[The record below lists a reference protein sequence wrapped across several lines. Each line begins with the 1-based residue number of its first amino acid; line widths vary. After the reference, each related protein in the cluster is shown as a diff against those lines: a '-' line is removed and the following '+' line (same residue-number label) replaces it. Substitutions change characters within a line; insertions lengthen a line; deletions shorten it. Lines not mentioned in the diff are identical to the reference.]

1 MASTFGIMTVTKGTV
16 EKFKFES
23 TDMKARAKVYEL
35 AHTHGVGVIYLFKL
49 KKDGFEFVGSSAG
62 IDTPQNPNV
71 FTDANDV
78 WYGLDSKG
86 RLESFPQNRHGFSRF
101 LNPSWY

>member
-35 AHTHGVGVIYLFKL
+35 AHTHGVGAIYLFKL
-49 KKDGFEFVGSSAG
+49 KKDGFEFVGSMAG
-62 IDTPQNPNV
+62 IDTPQNSNI
-71 FTDANDV
+71 FRDDCDLS
-78 WYGLDSKG
+78 YGIDSKG
-86 RLESFPQNRHGFSRF
+86 RLESFPQNRHGFSRS